1 MKKAATIAAAVLMVL
16 AWTGTTA
23 FAQATA
29 ATSAVVKVDFPF
41 VVKGEAMPAGTYL
54 FQIDKDQLLVRS
66 QAGASQGAMLG
77 ILTRLGRHDRDAE
90 PEIVFDK
97 LGGKFLLS
105 EVWLPGQDGYLL
117 LTTKEQ
123 HDHAVLG
130 GSNSRK

>member
-1 MKKAATIAAAVLMVL
+1 L
-16 AWTGTTA
+16 
-23 FAQATA
+23 
-29 ATSAVVKVDFPF
+29 P
-41 VVKGEAMPAGTYL
+41 
-54 FQIDKDQLLVRS
+54 LLS
-66 QAGASQGAMLG
+66 CF
-77 ILTRLGRHDRDAE
+77 TRLGRHDRDAE

-130 GSNSRK
+130 GSNPRK